1 MRRVATLVFLALLVF
16 GRFSTVSSHWRTVA
30 ADQGGDTGDD
40 SGDDDGDDS

>member
-1 MRRVATLVFLALLVF
+1 MRPVATGLVLALLVF
-16 GRFSTVSSHWRTVA
+16 GRFSTVSSHWRSVA